1 MTRIITEDVE
11 DGTVDADAT
20 SGVLVVTDPVA
31 HGTYAWRQSYGLAYW
46 DITGIA
52 EMYWRIYWRCTS
64 PGSTGGAVLRFGNG
78 TGITGRLY
86 YTPTSKKLSFL
97 RGSTLVVT
105 GTALL
110 DPDTWYLIEG
120 RYLLAQTGGR
130 FVIKVDGTTDI
141 DYTGDTNAITATTI
155 NRFYAEKTFT
165 SGYFYY
171 DDVAVNDINGG
182 SDNSWIGAYTAP
194 PVDIDP
200 AEVTSAVVVDAT
212 NISGNLLVLPNDMGI
227 PSKLDASAIE
237 IPGGSRIYGPI
248 LQSG

>member
-11 DGTVDADAT
+11 DGSVDADAT

-46 DITGIA
+46 DITGID

-86 YTPTSKKLSFL
+86 YTPTTKKLSFL
-97 RGSTLVVT
+97 RGSTLVTT

-120 RYLLAQTGGR
+120 YYLLAQTGGR

-141 DYTGDTNAITATTI
+141 DYTGDTNAISATTI
-155 NRFYAEKTFT
+155 NRFYCEKTFT

-171 DDVAVNDINGG
+171 DDVAVNDVNGG
-182 SDNSWIGAYTAP
+182 SDNSWIGAYSVP

-200 AEVTSAVVVDAT
+200 AEMNSLTSIESVS
-212 NISGNLLVLPNDMGI
+212 ISGDLFLYPFDLNAPTTIEQGI
-227 PSKLDASAIE
+227 V
-237 IPGGSRIYGPI
+237 RIAGLRTYGPSI
-248 LQSG
+248 QSG